1 MHFLRREFQK
11 SDGYITLYSILMAI
25 ITNSLLVVLIYFF
38 RKSKYFIHFFG
49 VTAMSAL
56 YLLSFL
62 RMAIPIEFPKSQ
74 IIISDRVI
82 LPTILDFVT
91 NDFSDSKLDVLVA
104 VLLTVWTAGF
114 LVLGYLRFNRYS
126 KATKKLSKYEN
137 FCPEIFQLK
146 ADEIAKII
154 GIKKSVKVVMTENV
168 SSPMT
173 YGFLSLLY
181 FSPPEIALRLSLTL
195 YSNTSVAI

>member
-1 MHFLRREFQK
+1 MA
-11 SDGYITLYSILMAI
+11 ITLYSILLAI

-104 VLLTVWTAGF
+104 VLLVTAIF
-114 LVLGYLRFNRYS
+114 FIWWVE
-126 KATKKLSKYEN
+126 TKKK
-137 FCPEIFQLK
+137 
-146 ADEIAKII
+146 
-154 GIKKSVKVVMTENV
+154 
-168 SSPMT
+168 PMKESAI
-173 YGFLSLLY
+173 LAVNLL
-181 FSPPEIALRLSLTL
+181 
-195 YSNTSVAI
+195 